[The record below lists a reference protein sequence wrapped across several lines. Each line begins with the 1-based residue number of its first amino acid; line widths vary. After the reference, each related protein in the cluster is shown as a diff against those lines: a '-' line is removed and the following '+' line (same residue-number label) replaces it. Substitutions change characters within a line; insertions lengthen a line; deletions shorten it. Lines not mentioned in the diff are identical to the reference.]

1 MERFSILPRTL
12 KFKVGFSLAIA
23 LTAAMLL
30 FTLLVVLHQRDE
42 RFDDVADHVTQLSE
56 VIAKSTRYAMLQN
69 QPAYVD
75 RIIYDVAYQEG
86 IDKVRILSKDGKIIH
101 STYPPEIGQTV
112 DRKAEACFHCH
123 QSEKPLEQIPKSK
136 RTWTFVTP
144 EGRRLLGSM
153 EVIRN
158 EPSCYNAAC
167 HQHSKDTAVLG
178 VLDIVYS
185 LDGIDRAVRAQGI
198 AIAGFSLGFVLVV
211 SLFVSFFVH
220 RLIYVPL
227 RDLEAGAK
235 RLSSGNLEQPIPVR
249 SADEFGQLASS
260 FNAMTTALRNSQ
272 EELREW
278 GRTLEQKVAKRT
290 QELRVAEAE
299 AARGEKLA
307 SVGLLAAG
315 IAHELNN
322 PLTGILTF
330 SSLIR
335 KNLPD
340 GSADAEDLDLVIRE
354 TKRCATIIK
363 RLLDFAREKTPEKK
377 FTDINQVILGTTR
390 LIERPANL
398 RDIEIAMDLDPNLPP
413 VWADADQMTQVIMN
427 MLVNAQHAIEEK
439 GSITVRSRRAQKAPS
454 AEPGAQPVPMV
465 ELSIIDTGCGIP
477 EKNLKR
483 IFDPFFTSKEVG
495 KGTGLGLSVSH
506 GIVSAHGGMIEVES
520 KVGEGTTFR
529 IFLPL
534 ERPPGDAPGKNS
546 GSDA

>member
-1 MERFSILPRTL
+1 MLPRTL
-12 KFKVGFSLAIA
+12 KFKVGFYLAVI

-30 FTLLVVLHQRDE
+30 FTVLIVLHQREE
-42 RFDDVADHVTQLSE
+42 RFDDVAEHVTQLSE
-56 VIAKSTRYAMLQN
+56 MIAKSTRYAMLQN

-75 RIIYDVAYQEG
+75 RIIHDVANQES
-86 IDKVRILSKDGKIIH
+86 IDRVRILSKEGRIMH
-101 STYPPEIGQTV
+101 STFPPEIGQTV

-136 RTWTFVTP
+136 RTWNFVTP
-144 EGRRLLGSM
+144 DGRRLLGSM

-185 LDGIDRAVRAQGI
+185 LDGIDRDVRKQGYT
-198 AIAGFSLGFVLVV
+198 IAGFSLGFVLFVALCV
-211 SLFVSFFVH
+211 SIFVH

-227 RDLEAGAK
+227 RDLETGAK
-235 RLSSGNLEQPIPVR
+235 RLASGNLEQPVPVR
-249 SADEFGQLASS
+249 SEDEFGELAAS
-260 FNAMTTALRNSQ
+260 FNAMTAALRNSRL
-272 EELREW
+272 ELQEW
-278 GRTLEQKVAKRT
+278 GRTLEQKVEKRT
-290 QELRVAEAE
+290 QELRIAEAE

-330 SSLIR
+330 TSLIR

-340 GSADAEDLDLVIRE
+340 GSTDAEDLDLVIKE
-354 TKRCATIIK
+354 TKRCAAIIK

-377 FTDINQVILGTTR
+377 FTDINQLILVTAR

-398 RDIEIAMDLDPNLPP
+398 RDIDIEMDLDPDLPQ
-413 VWADADQMTQVIMN
+413 VWADADQITQVIMN
-427 MLVNAQHAIEEK
+427 MLVNAQHAIEDK
-439 GSITVRSRRAQKAPS
+439 GSITVRTRTAQKTPGV
-454 AEPGAQPVPMV
+454 EPGEQPQPMV
-465 ELSIIDTGCGIP
+465 EVAIIDTGCGIP
-477 EKNLKR
+477 HKNLKR

-520 KVGEGTTFR
+520 EVGEGTTFR

-534 ERPPGDAPGKNS
+534 EHPPADAPGGNN
-546 GSDA
+546 GSHA

>member
-1 MERFSILPRTL
+1 LERFSILPRTL
-12 KFKVGFSLAIA
+12 KFKVGFSLAIT

-30 FTLLVVLHQRDE
+30 FTVLVVLHQRDE

-75 RIIYDVAYQEG
+75 RIIYDVAYQGG

-272 EELREW
+272 LELREW
-278 GRTLEQKVAKRT
+278 GRTLEQKVARRT

-354 TKRCATIIK
+354 TKRCAAIIK

-398 RDIEIAMDLDPNLPP
+398 RDIEIAMDLDPDLPP

-439 GSITVRSRRAQKAPS
+439 GSITVRSRRTQKAPS

-534 ERPPGDAPGKNS
+534 ERPSGDAPGKNS